1 MTLNNYLYVINNAEE
16 VEAEKVNKENGQKG
30 AEEAH
35 GEAAGRFGEGEGPEG
50 QKR

>member
-1 MTLNNYLYVINNAEE
+1 MLPKGWKRK
-16 VEAEKVNKENGQKG
+16 KVNKENGQKG

-50 QKR
+50 